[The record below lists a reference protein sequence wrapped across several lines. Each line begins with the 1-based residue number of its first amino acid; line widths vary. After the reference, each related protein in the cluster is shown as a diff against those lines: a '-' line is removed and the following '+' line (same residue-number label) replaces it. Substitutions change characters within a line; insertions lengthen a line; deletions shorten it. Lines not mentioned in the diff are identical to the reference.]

1 MQYSEQQKF
10 EPNWIKL
17 VLWCIVILCAI
28 VSIIVIA
35 EAKASFIIALLPFI
49 FSILLLSLF
58 SQMKLEL
65 TINENMLRFKLY
77 PFISRI
83 ITKDKI
89 RQMQVIN
96 YDPISEYGGWGI
108 RYGKNGWAYTAKGFY
123 AIKLITSLNKKILIG
138 TSNPEAVSKFL
149 NEYYP
154 TVFNNEGA
162 KIV

>member
-1 MQYSEQQKF
+1 
-10 EPNWIKL
+10 
-17 VLWCIVILCAI
+17 
-28 VSIIVIA
+28 
-35 EAKASFIIALLPFI
+35 
-49 FSILLLSLF
+49 
-58 SQMKLEL
+58 MKLEL
-65 TINENMLRFKLY
+65 TINENMLRFKFY
-77 PFISRI
+77 PFINRI

-96 YDPISEYGGWGI
+96 YNPISEYGGWGI

-154 TVFNNEGA
+154 AVFNNEGA

>member
-10 EPNWIKL
+10 EHNWIKL

-28 VSIIVIA
+28 ISIIVIA
-35 EAKASFIIALLPFI
+35 KAKANFIIALLPFI
-49 FSILLLSLF
+49 FNVLLLSLF

-65 TINENMLRFKLY
+65 TINENMLRFKFR
-77 PFISRI
+77 PFINRI

-89 RQMQVIN
+89 RQIQIIN

-123 AIKLITSLNKKILIG
+123 GIKLITSLNKKILIG
-138 TSNPEAVSKFL
+138 ISNPEAISKFL
-149 NEYYP
+149 KEYYP
-154 TVFNNEGA
+154 TVFNDEA
-162 KIV
+162 AEIV